1 MLIFTIIFIIFA
13 KIKRALFEQMSAF
26 KLTLKRLIFNIIPFI
41 MLLLFF
47 MNPLTTKG
55 QDTIFHTLPYTI
67 KIDTI
72 TRIDTTYIIDTII
85 SKNTYIITDTIF
97 EQCDADS
104 FFDKNEHS
112 QKFEGSF
119 GITLNQLAI
128 THWAA
133 GGESNGSGKIT
144 SNVTYKYIRKL
155 FNYEVN
161 GIFAY
166 GMSNYT
172 KDKRYEKSE
181 DRCEIS
187 MTMSNNNSKNLSF
200 TSIASLKTQFSN
212 GYTYPNDSIPI
223 SRFFAPAYISV
234 SAGYNYKIKDYLSI
248 YISPIAGKITV
259 VKDQRLADLGSYGVE
274 AGYWNIHNGDSTW
287 VKGKNTLNELG
298 INVLIKYKQ
307 DFPNNISI
315 FSTLNL
321 YNNYMDPNK
330 SNRWNIDVDW
340 ESGIKFII
348 NKRISAIINVHLI
361 YDDNIKFTKKEII
374 DGIEVTKQSPTLQ
387 FKESLGIT
395 FLYKFATD

>member
-1 MLIFTIIFIIFA
+1 
-13 KIKRALFEQMSAF
+13 MSTF
-26 KLTLKRLIFNIIPFI
+26 KSSLKRLIFNV
-41 MLLLFF
+41 LLIVMFLLS
-47 MNPLTTKG
+47 NTSTIKG
-55 QDTIFHTLPYTI
+55 QDSIFHIRPYTI

-72 TRIDTTYIIDTII
+72 TKIDTTYIIDTII
-85 SKNTYIITDTIF
+85 SKNTYIVTDTIF
-97 EQCDADS
+97 ESSIDDS
-104 FFDKNEHS
+104 INEAKNYYH
-112 QKFEGSF
+112 KFEGDF

-144 SNVTYKYIRKL
+144 SNISYKYNRKL
-155 FNYEVN
+155 FNYVLN

-187 MTMSNNNSKNLSF
+187 MTMSNNNSNNFSF
-200 TSIASLKTQFSN
+200 TSIASLKTQFTN
-212 GYTYPNDSIPI
+212 GYSYPNDSIPI
-223 SRFFAPAYISV
+223 SRFFAPAYINI
-234 SAGYNYKIKDYLSI
+234 SAGYNYKLKDYLSV
-248 YISPIAGKITV
+248 YISPIAGKMTIVT
-259 VKDQRLADLGSYGVE
+259 DQRLADLGSYGVE
-274 AGYWNIHNGDSTW
+274 AGYWNVYNGDSTW
-287 VKGKNTLNELG
+287 VNGKNIFSELG

-307 DFPNNISI
+307 SFKNNVSI

-330 SNRWNIDVDW
+330 ANRWNIDVDW
-340 ESGIKFII
+340 ETGVRFTI
-348 NKRISAIINVHLI
+348 NKRISAIFNVHLI
-361 YDDNIKFTKKEII
+361 YDDNIKFTLTEIV
-374 DGIEVTKQSPTLQ
+374 DGIEVTKQSPILQ

>member
-1 MLIFTIIFIIFA
+1 
-13 KIKRALFEQMSAF
+13 MSAF

-41 MLLLFF
+41 MSFLV
-47 MNPLTTKG
+47 NPLNTKG
-55 QDTIFHTLPYTI
+55 QDTIFHARPYTI

-85 SKNTYIITDTIF
+85 SKNTFIVTDTIYETTDEDIF
-97 EQCDADS
+97 SEKKDYY
-104 FFDKNEHS
+104 H
-112 QKFEGSF
+112 KFEGD
-119 GITLNQLAI
+119 IRVTLNQLAI

-133 GGESNGSGKIT
+133 GGESSGSGKIT
-144 SNVTYKYIRKL
+144 SNITYKYIRKL

-166 GMSNYT
+166 GMSNYK
-172 KDKRYEKSE
+172 KDNRYEKSE

-200 TSIASLKTQFSN
+200 TSIASLKTQFTN
-212 GYTYPNDSIPI
+212 GYSYPNDSIPI
-223 SRFFAPAYISV
+223 SGFFSPAYINV
-234 SAGYNYKIKDYLSI
+234 SAGYNYKVKDYLSI

-259 VKDQRLADLGSYGVE
+259 VTDQRLADLGSYGVE

-298 INVLIKYKQ
+298 INILIKYKQ

-340 ESGIKFII
+340 ESGIKFTI
-348 NKRISAIINVHLI
+348 NKRISTIVNIHLI
-361 YDDNIKFTKKEII
+361 YDDNIKFTKTEII
-374 DGIEVTKQSPTLQ
+374 DGIEVTKQTPILQ